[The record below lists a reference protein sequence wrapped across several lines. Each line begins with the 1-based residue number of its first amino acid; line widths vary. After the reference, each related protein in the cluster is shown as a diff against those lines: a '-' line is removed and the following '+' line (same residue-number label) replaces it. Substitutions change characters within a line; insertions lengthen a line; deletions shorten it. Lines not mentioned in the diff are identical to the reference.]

1 MTVKLYAFTC
11 GTVTGEFAHLME
23 GGEGDI
29 TVPIPVFLIEH
40 SKGRALFDTGLH
52 PDCQHDPAGRLGS
65 RLAGLFRIGFQ
76 PGEEVST
83 RLEAI
88 DRDPGKID
96 LIINSHFH
104 FDHVGG
110 NALIPNATMLVQR
123 REWEAG
129 MDPDT
134 AARRGFNRRDFDLG
148 HKLHLVDGEHDV
160 FGDGSVVYLPTHG
173 HTPGHQSLRL
183 QLDSGEIVLAADA
196 CYFCRTLRERRL
208 PRNMYDREAMLGSLD
223 DLRHWNGV
231 GPGSFSATTLNSG
244 DQCRKHRW
252 RLHERGRAI
261 LFRLRPTS
269 PSAVATACCDRR

>member
-40 SKGRALFDTGLH
+40 PKGRAPFDTGLH
-52 PDCQHDPAGRLGS
+52 PDCQSDPAGRLGS

-76 PGEEVST
+76 PGEEVSA
-83 RLEAI
+83 RLEAL

-96 LIINSHFH
+96 LIINSHLH

-123 REWEAG
+123 REWDAG

-134 AARRGFNRRDFDLG
+134 AARRGFQPAG
-148 HKLHLVDGEHDV
+148 
-160 FGDGSVVYLPTHG
+160 
-173 HTPGHQSLRL
+173 
-183 QLDSGEIVLAADA
+183 
-196 CYFCRTLRERRL
+196 
-208 PRNMYDREAMLGSLD
+208 
-223 DLRHWNGV
+223 
-231 GPGSFSATTLNSG
+231 
-244 DQCRKHRW
+244 
-252 RLHERGRAI
+252 
-261 LFRLRPTS
+261 FRSRP
-269 PSAVATACCDRR
+269 